1 MIKLILGYIGQISF
15 LIKNTVIRN
24 SLVKYYKNNLTG
36 MNEKEFPV
44 EDVKNKINDILS
56 EPEIRFCGL
65 IDSSGQLVAGDFGND
80 VIPFEN
86 DERRRQMFQELAY
99 RVSNRKGFDANLGR
113 VKYSSS
119 RREKVVMMSFPIG
132 THIILVIA
140 ESNVNIDRLGWK
152 ILNKLGRQ
160 WSEYDGI

>member
-1 MIKLILGYIGQISF
+1 MSD
-15 LIKNTVIRN
+15 
-24 SLVKYYKNNLTG
+24 
-36 MNEKEFPV
+36 KEFPV
-44 EDVKNKINDILS
+44 EDIKNKINDILS

-65 IDSSGQLVAGDFGND
+65 IDSSGELVVGDFGND

-86 DERRRQMFQELAY
+86 DEQRRQLFQELAH
-99 RVSNRKGFDANLGR
+99 RVSNRTGFDANLGR

-132 THIILVIA
+132 THVILVIT
-140 ESNVNIDRLGWK
+140 ETNVNIDKLAWK

-160 WSEYDGI
+160 WSEFNGF

>member
-1 MIKLILGYIGQISF
+1 VIKLILGYIGQISF

-36 MNEKEFPV
+36 MDEKEFPV